1 MKEKILIIDDEKN
14 ICTSLTY
21 ALEDDYTIFSET
33 NPDKGVEIIKN
44 DNINLVLLDLKIGNI
59 NGIDILK
66 EIKNINKNIVV
77 IMMTAYG
84 TIESSVEAMKIGAY
98 TYLTKPL
105 NIDELVI
112 TIKQALEY
120 QGLFNKVNELNN
132 QLREKYSYK
141 GIIGKSKEMLKLF
154 ELIEKIKDVDVNVL
168 ITGESG
174 TGKGL
179 VARAIH
185 YSGKYRRERFVEI
198 NCAAIPEGLLES
210 ELFGHKKGAFT
221 GADRDKTGKLE
232 YAGKGTILLDEIG
245 DMSLNLQSKLL
256 RVIEQKEFSPVGSNE
271 IIKLEA
277 RIIAATNKNLLELIE
292 NNNFRLDLYYRL
304 NVININLSPL
314 RSRREDL
321 PLLFEHFIK
330 LYNKKFGK
338 NVRKLSSEAER
349 MLLSYSYPGN
359 VRELSNIIERA
370 VLLSEDG
377 DIKEDFI
384 PNEVKINSII
394 DLDNL
399 YGLSLKSIEKKVIEA
414 ALKINQGKRNETAR
428 MLGISE
434 RGLRNK
440 INEYDLR

>member
-21 ALEDDYTIFSET
+21 VLEDDYIIFSET
-33 NPDKGVEIIKN
+33 NPGKGMEIIKN
-44 DNINLVLLDLKIGNI
+44 ENINLVLLDLKIGNI
-59 NGIDILK
+59 SGIEVLK
-66 EIKNINKNIVV
+66 GIKNIDKNIIV

-84 TIESSVEAMKIGAY
+84 TIETSVEAMKIGAY

-120 QGLFNKVNELNN
+120 QGLFNKVDELNN

-141 GIIGKSKEMLKLF
+141 GIIGKSSEMLKIF

-174 TGKGL
+174 TGKEL

-185 YSGKYRRERFVEI
+185 YSGKFNRERFVEI

-210 ELFGHKKGAFT
+210 ELFGHKRGAFT

-256 RVIEQKEFSPVGSNE
+256 RVIEQKEFCSVGSNE
-271 IIKLEA
+271 VIKSDA
-277 RIIAATNKNLLELIE
+277 RIIAATNKNLMELIE
-292 NNNFRLDLYYRL
+292 KDGFRPDLYYRL
-304 NVININLSPL
+304 NVIKINLPPL
-314 RSRREDL
+314 RTRREDL
-321 PLLFEHFIK
+321 PLLFEYFIK

-338 NVRKLSSEAER
+338 NVKRLSSEAEG
-349 MLLSYSYPGN
+349 LLLRYSYPGN

-377 DIKEDFI
+377 DIKETFI
-384 PNEVKINSII
+384 PNEVKIKATI
-394 DLDNL
+394 DLEGL
-399 YGLSLKSIEKKVIEA
+399 SGLSLRAIEKKAIEA
-414 ALKINQGKRNETAR
+414 ALKINQGKRNETAK

-440 INEYDLR
+440 INEYNLK